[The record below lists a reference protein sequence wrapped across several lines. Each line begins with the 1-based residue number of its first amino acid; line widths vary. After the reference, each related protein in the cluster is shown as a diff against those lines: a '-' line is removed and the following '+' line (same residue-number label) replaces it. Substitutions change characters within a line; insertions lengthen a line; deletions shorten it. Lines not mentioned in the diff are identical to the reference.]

1 MSASTNQGAEGSLK
15 ESWRSFSS
23 GHFAAKGA
31 ICDSFVGHSPPTP
44 IHLGRQQRI
53 ETGRS
58 ASGQNDAVQT
68 FLQAPIPCL
77 DLWIGIAS
85 LYVWWFPFA
94 SPDTPYMRTPGY
106 PGFLASPSL
115 WPEDQEFALR
125 GSKMDTG
132 RTVLI
137 RTDVQLFGH

>member
-1 MSASTNQGAEGSLK
+1 M
-15 ESWRSFSS
+15 
-23 GHFAAKGA
+23 
-31 ICDSFVGHSPPTP
+31 
-44 IHLGRQQRI
+44 HLGRQQRI

-77 DLWIGIAS
+77 ELGLALRPFMFGGSHLLPQTHPTMKSLPGIGSSTAVS
-85 LYVWWFPFA
+85 VFPRTDI
-94 SPDTPYMRTPGY
+94 SPSDMRIPGY

-115 WPEDQEFALR
+115 WPEDQELALR
-125 GSKMDTG
+125 GTKMDTG

-137 RTDVQLFGH
+137 RTDIQLFGH